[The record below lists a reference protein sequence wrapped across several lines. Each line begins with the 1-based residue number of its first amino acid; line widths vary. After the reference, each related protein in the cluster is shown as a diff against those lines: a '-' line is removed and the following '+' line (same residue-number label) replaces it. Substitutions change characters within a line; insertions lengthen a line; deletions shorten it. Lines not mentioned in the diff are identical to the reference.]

1 MQQINVQEIME
12 QIKAEIK
19 EKGYTED
26 MLSFHDIPLANIKLA
41 EQMREAAY
49 IAWRRPVP
57 GGVKGF
63 VKRIIRK
70 CIGFVVAPITEDQT
84 DFNYLTA
91 AMAEEL
97 YTIIEEQQKE
107 LCEQRKLILQL
118 KNQCIR
124 H

>member
-1 MQQINVQEIME
+1 M
-12 QIKAEIK
+12 
-19 EKGYTED
+19 
-26 MLSFHDIPLANIKLA
+26 
-41 EQMREAAY
+41 
-49 IAWRRPVP
+49 
-57 GGVKGF
+57 
-63 VKRIIRK
+63 
-70 CIGFVVAPITEDQT
+70 APITEDQT

-107 LCEQRKLILQL
+107 LCEQRKLIRQL